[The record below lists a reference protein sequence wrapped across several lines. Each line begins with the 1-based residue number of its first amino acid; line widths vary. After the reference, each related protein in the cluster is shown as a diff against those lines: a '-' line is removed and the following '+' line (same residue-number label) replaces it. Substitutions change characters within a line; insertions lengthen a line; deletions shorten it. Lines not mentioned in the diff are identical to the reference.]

1 MFQLAL
7 GNDGVLCDHSTAAV
21 VLGGSFDA
29 GYRYDSTYRK
39 ISCFVR
45 TVCTQRSVLCMLEK
59 DCFLFPPS
67 VPNPR
72 EYQ

>member
-45 TVCTQRSVLCMLEK
+45 TVLEK
-59 DCFLFPPS
+59 DCFLFLPS
-67 VPNPR
+67 VHKPR